1 METSTTVTSQP
12 LLFMTHDESLQ
23 LIPELTRSNIAE
35 APEAATVDGV
45 AAHGQCM

>member
-1 METSTTVTSQP
+1 MQTAATVARQP
-12 LLFMTHDESLQ
+12 LRFMTHDESLQ
-23 LIPELTRSNIAE
+23 LMPELIRSDIAE